1 MALLGTRALCYR
13 WHHQLLASAALA
25 GFAVRHRHDRC
36 LVPDAHC
43 HRRAEALH
51 RRLLHQRLG
60 VYDLRRHLRR
70 RHPALLSRYHGA
82 VRREDLHGDKAPAA
96 LHRGG
101 EQYRGCRRGAVRFGD
116 LIYFTGGEMDGSQ
129 IEKIPIRKQYPAIDV
144 ARLLMAFCV
153 VAIHISPFQDISASL
168 NFWTHDW
175 IVRIAVPFFFT
186 ASGFF
191 LFRKMRDGCH
201 VSDLR
206 RYWLRIL
213 RVYIIWS
220 IFYLPLIYETV
231 LQDPDGVFHGAMIKM
246 RDFFFFAPYVHLWF
260 LRALLVAV
268 PLVFFC
274 FLRKQSFKKIFGFF
288 GCAYVVALLFTC
300 YRPIYFAM
308 IAQDSMLATF
318 VSFYDSIFSM
328 PPTGIC
334 VGALFVS
341 IGAYIALE
349 PRMISQRGSLIG
361 LLLSLLLL

>member
-1 MALLGTRALCYR
+1 
-13 WHHQLLASAALA
+13 
-25 GFAVRHRHDRC
+25 
-36 LVPDAHC
+36 
-43 HRRAEALH
+43 
-51 RRLLHQRLG
+51 
-60 VYDLRRHLRR
+60 
-70 RHPALLSRYHGA
+70 
-82 VRREDLHGDKAPAA
+82 
-96 LHRGG
+96 
-101 EQYRGCRRGAVRFGD
+101 
-116 LIYFTGGEMDGSQ
+116 MDGSQ

-361 LLLSLLLL
+361 LLLSLLLFWGEGRIVHRFVGVALYDEYILLPFVSFFLFSLLCQIDLHPNSVYVNLRKLSALVFYAHMFFVYLVRHLQESHMIPASSLVAFFLTVGFSLLFSEIIIYLSTYSRFRFFRYLF